1 MSDTETRRSFR
12 IPETV
17 YLKYD
22 ILSDEEFAEGL
33 DRRKLKLGESE
44 GFRSM
49 VLDLD
54 TRLEQK
60 LYRLRAE
67 SSALG
72 DCLSILNQKI
82 NAVIQ
87 QLPEI
92 RESKTSLARSDPRL
106 CELSADGMVFP
117 TQQSFDPGT
126 KLALRFL
133 LESDNLYVETFC
145 RVVRIVAP
153 PGELTAQRP
162 FGIAVEFH
170 GMKPAQKEV
179 LIQHLFSRESET
191 LRRRRLELDAIENI
205 G

>member
-1 MSDTETRRSFR
+1 MSNTETRRSFR
-12 IPETV
+12 ILETV

-22 ILSDEEFAEGL
+22 VISDQEFSEGI
-33 DRRKLKLGESE
+33 DRRKLKLGQSE
-44 GFRSM
+44 GFRSTI
-49 VLDLD
+49 LDLD
-54 TRLEQK
+54 TRLDQK

-67 SSALG
+67 SSVLAQ
-72 DCLSILNQKI
+72 CLSLLSEKI
-82 NAVIQ
+82 DAVIQ

-92 RESKTSLARSDPRL
+92 RESKSSLAKSDPRL

-126 KLALRFL
+126 KLALRLL
-133 LESDNLYVETFC
+133 LESDNLYLETFA
-145 RVVRIVAP
+145 RVVRIVVP

-162 FGIAVEFH
+162 FGLAVEFH
-170 GMKPAQKEV
+170 GLKPAEKEV

-191 LRRRRLELDAIENI
+191 LRQRRLDLDAMRSA

>member
-12 IPETV
+12 ILETV

-22 ILSDEEFAEGL
+22 VLSEEEFAEGL

-44 GFRSM
+44 GFRSKL
-49 VLDLD
+49 LDLD
-54 TRLEQK
+54 TRLDQK

-67 SSALG
+67 SSV
-72 DCLSILNQKI
+72 LSECFSLLSEKV

-87 QLPEI
+87 QLPDI
-92 RESKTSLARSDPRL
+92 RESKSSLARSDPRL

-145 RVVRIVAP
+145 RVVRIDAP

-162 FGIAVEFH
+162 FGLAVEFD
-170 GMKPAQKEV
+170 GMKPALKEV

-191 LRRRRLELDAIENI
+191 LRRRRLDLDAMQNA